1 MHMRE
6 FVIQVHRMG
15 RVAKP
20 ETLKLMTLTE
30 VKALARSLDMNRSPE
45 ISLTLGRYQGDIPST
60 EFARP
65 RD

>member
-6 FVIQVHRMG
+6 VVSQIHRMG
-15 RVAKP
+15 RVEKP
-20 ETLKLMTLTE
+20 KTLKAPPLTE
-30 VKALARSLDMNRSPE
+30 VRALARFPDMNRSPE

-60 EFARP
+60 DFEQP